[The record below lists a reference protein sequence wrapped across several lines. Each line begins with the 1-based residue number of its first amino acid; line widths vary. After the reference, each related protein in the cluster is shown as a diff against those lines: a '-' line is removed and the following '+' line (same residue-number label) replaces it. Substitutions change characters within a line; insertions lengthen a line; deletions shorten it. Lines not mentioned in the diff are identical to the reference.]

1 MPPRF
6 LRLHQKTGF
15 ISWNK
20 TWTSLPRIY
29 RSWWREKGCR
39 QREILFRPRHRH
51 LIFSSMEYLT
61 WGIKRNRGR
70 KTGLQLFQQRPHI
83 EPPRT
88 SLIARIWEIRRSRS
102 HKMDQSASFYRRLI
116 LRLTLTRCRQG
127 RCVVTR
133 VKITLSI
140 QAEGQCLKLVPFQTC
155 VPSGWQWSEADAGTR
170 RAGASGGTQVT
181 FFCTMLLFGA
191 FFRTC
196 EFYGQ

>member
-1 MPPRF
+1 MNVKEKLLRKLKRAHFLLQHSLQLGDQKTLFSEMPPRF

-88 SLIARIWEIRRSRS
+88 SLIARIWEIRRNRS
-102 HKMDQSASFYRRLI
+102 HKKGQKAASSASF
-116 LRLTLTRCRQG
+116 
-127 RCVVTR
+127 
-133 VKITLSI
+133 LSH
-140 QAEGQCLKLVPFQTC
+140 VPAVYSAC
-155 VPSGWQWSEADAGTR
+155 YCGL
-170 RAGASGGTQVT
+170 GG
-181 FFCTMLLFGA
+181 
-191 FFRTC
+191 
-196 EFYGQ
+196 